1 MDVTTL
7 PTANPP
13 IAASNSGFLRKPC
26 VIAVT
31 GIATMRDAIAYIVTS
46 CPAAASDTS
55 RSRLICGKRPAGSAS
70 VRMLTKLA
78 VASAS
83 NPSMGKRDGA
93 GSSVAEEAVTMFSP
107 NDLI

>member
-1 MDVTTL
+1 
-7 PTANPP
+7 
-13 IAASNSGFLRKPC
+13 
-26 VIAVT
+26 
-31 GIATMRDAIAYIVTS
+31 
-46 CPAAASDTS
+46 
-55 RSRLICGKRPAGSAS
+55 
-70 VRMLTKLA
+70 MLTKLA